1 MSFDKSAL
9 GNRYTCFECDKK
21 FYDLNKD
28 PICPGCGADQRENP
42 NPDAREAFLASLST
56 RGRKKKKEK
65 EKEKEKEEVTEDLVA
80 ADEGGDDEDTLDG
93 GNFGEEEDDDMG
105 LSADDLL
112 SGGESES
119 VDE

>member
-1 MSFDKSAL
+1 MAFDKSAL
-9 GNRYTCFECDKK
+9 GNRYTCFECEKK

-56 RGRKKKKEK
+56 RGRKKKKE
-65 EKEKEKEEVTEDLVA
+65 EVVEEVVEV
-80 ADEGGDDEDTLDG
+80 EENDDEDTTLADN
-93 GNFGEEEDDDMG
+93 NFGDDDDEDMG

-112 SGGESES
+112 SGGDSES
-119 VDE
+119 FDE

>member
-1 MSFDKSAL
+1 MAFDKSAL
-9 GNRYTCFECDKK
+9 GNRHTCFECEKK

-56 RGRKKKKEK
+56 RGRKKKKE
-65 EKEKEKEEVTEDLVA
+65 EVVEEVVEVQ
-80 ADEGGDDEDTLDG
+80 ENDDEDTTLADN
-93 GNFGEEEDDDMG
+93 NFSEDDDEDMG

-112 SGGESES
+112 SGGDSES
-119 VDE
+119 FDE

>member
-1 MSFDKSAL
+1 MAFDKSAL
-9 GNRYTCFECDKK
+9 GNRHTCFECEKK

-56 RGRKKKKEK
+56 RGRKKKKK
-65 EKEKEKEEVTEDLVA
+65 EEEVTVA
-80 ADEGGDDEDTLDG
+80 SPALEESEESEESDEDTLTDA
-93 GNFGEEEDDDMG
+93 NFSEEDDDMG

-112 SGGESES
+112 SGGEEQ
-119 VDE
+119 EEPFE

>member
-1 MSFDKSAL
+1 MAFDKSAL
-9 GNRYTCFECDKK
+9 GNRYTCFECEKK

-56 RGRKKKKEK
+56 RGRKKKKDA
-65 EKEKEKEEVTEDLVA
+65 EEVTEEVVA
-80 ADEGGDDEDTLDG
+80 IDDNEGDDDTLSEAS
-93 GNFGEEEDDDMG
+93 FGDEEEDDMG

-112 SGGESES
+112 SGGDSES
-119 VDE
+119 FED

>member
-1 MSFDKSAL
+1 MAFDKSAL
-9 GNRYTCFECDKK
+9 GNRYTCFECEKK

-56 RGRKKKKEK
+56 RGRKKKT
-65 EKEKEKEEVTEDLVA
+65 KEKEEVTEDLVA
-80 ADEGGDDEDTLDG
+80 AEDNEGDSDDDTLADG
-93 GNFGEEEDDDMG
+93 GFGEDEDDDMG

-112 SGGESES
+112 SGGEEESEPFA
-119 VDE
+119 E

>member
-1 MSFDKSAL
+1 MAFDKSAL
-9 GNRYTCFECDKK
+9 GNRYTCFECEKK

-56 RGRKKKKEK
+56 RGRKKKKDA
-65 EKEKEKEEVTEDLVA
+65 EEVTEEVVSVEDN
-80 ADEGGDDEDTLDG
+80 EGDDDTLSEAS
-93 GNFGEEEDDDMG
+93 FGEEEEDDMG

-112 SGGESES
+112 SGGDSES
-119 VDE
+119 FED

>member
-1 MSFDKSAL
+1 MAFDKSAL
-9 GNRYTCFECDKK
+9 GNRYTCFECEKK

-56 RGRKKKKEK
+56 RGRKKKKDA
-65 EKEKEKEEVTEDLVA
+65 EEVTEEVVA
-80 ADEGGDDEDTLDG
+80 VEDNEGDDDTLSEAS
-93 GNFGEEEDDDMG
+93 FGEEEEDDMG

-112 SGGESES
+112 SGGDSES
-119 VDE
+119 FED